1 MISSS
6 AAWPPCKYE
15 EVMIL
20 TDRTMV
26 KVSATE
32 NCLVFRTV
40 SRKRKSPHNFYILRS
55 ELEQLEHKASVTARD
70 IFSYILLRNDELRDV
85 LHVQLFWLDLHADDT
100 LSGRAETF
108 ILPSRPLMDFV
119 SRSRPGEELKLLS
132 MREQPKPLLYFHG
145 SSNLHA
151 ALAHK
156 TVRRKLIR
164 FLRDNFN
171 WNNVDEISFCNEAIP
186 YSFGFQEY
194 YHGQLLMNG
203 GLILHGQEDMDT
215 AYYL

>member
-1 MISSS
+1 M
-6 AAWPPCKYE
+6 
-15 EVMIL
+15 

-40 SRKRKSPHNFYILRS
+40 TKKRKSPHSFYILQDNM
-55 ELEQLEHKASVTARD
+55 EQLRHRRSITSRD
-70 IFSYILLRNDELRDV
+70 GYSYVLMRIDELRDII
-85 LHVQLFWLDLHADDT
+85 HVQFFWLDLHADDT

-108 ILPSRPLMDFV
+108 TLPYHPLMEFV
-119 SRSRPGEELKLLS
+119 SHGQPGEELKLLS
-132 MREQPKPLLYFHG
+132 MKELPKPLLYFHG
-145 SSNLHA
+145 ASNLRA
-151 ALAHK
+151 ALANK

-171 WNNVDEISFCNEAIP
+171 WNNVDEIGFCNDTIP

-203 GLILHGQEDMDT
+203 GLILHGQEDMDK
-215 AYYL
+215 AYYSIHT